1 MTDLLHRRSP
11 SLAAALSLL
20 LLVAAA
26 CSSAATSAP
35 SSGTPSTASSE
46 STSASASE
54 SASESA
60 GESGSGAATITITGS
75 SSFGTDE
82 ITVAAGEDVT
92 IVNNS
97 SVSHTFTEGEN
108 GGEVEDPVV
117 NETIPAGTQVVVQF
131 PDAGD
136 FHVTCLFH
144 STMNMEVHVQ

>member
-1 MTDLLHRRSP
+1 MADLLHRRSP
-11 SLAAALSLL
+11 SLAAALIL
-20 LLVAAA
+20 LLVAVA
-26 CSSAATSAP
+26 CSSATTSTG
-35 SSGTPSTASSE
+35 SSGPASTASSE
-46 STSASASE
+46 SSGPSASE
-54 SASESA
+54 GASESA

-75 SSFGTDE
+75 SSFGTEE

-108 GGEVEDPVV
+108 GGEAEDPVV

-144 STMNMEVHVQ
+144 SSMNMEVHVQ

>member
-11 SLAAALSLL
+11 SVAVAVSL
-20 LLVAAA
+20 VQITAAA
-26 CSSAATSAP
+26 CSSAASSTP
-35 SSGTPSTASSE
+35 SSGTPSTA
-46 STSASASE
+46 ASE
-54 SASESA
+54 SSGSSASDGASESA
-60 GESGSGAATITITGS
+60 GESGSDAATITITGS

-108 GGEVEDPVV
+108 GGEAEDPVV

>member
-1 MTDLLHRRSP
+1 MADLLHRRSP
-11 SLAAALSLL
+11 SLAAALIL
-20 LLVAAA
+20 LLVAVA
-26 CSSAATSAP
+26 CSSVTTSTG
-35 SSGTPSTASSE
+35 SSGPASTASSE
-46 STSASASE
+46 SSGASASE
-54 SASESA
+54 GASESA

-75 SSFGTDE
+75 SSFGTEE

-108 GGEVEDPVV
+108 GGEAEDPVV

-144 STMNMEVHVQ
+144 SSMNMEVHVQ

>member
-11 SLAAALSLL
+11 SLAAGLSLL

-26 CSSAATSAP
+26 CSSAATSTP
-35 SSGTPSTASSE
+35 SSGTPSTASE
-46 STSASASE
+46 SSGASASE
-54 SASESA
+54 DASESA

-108 GGEVEDPVV
+108 GGEAEDPVV

-131 PDAGD
+131 PEAGD

-144 STMNMEVHVQ
+144 SSMNMEVHVQ